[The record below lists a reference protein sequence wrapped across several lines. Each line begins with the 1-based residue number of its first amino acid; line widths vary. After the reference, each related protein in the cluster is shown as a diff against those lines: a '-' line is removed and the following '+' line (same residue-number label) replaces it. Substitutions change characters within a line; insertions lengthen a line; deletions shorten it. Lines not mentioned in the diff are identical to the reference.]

1 MTKVFYTDTELLTG
15 LAGGEREAVA
25 AIYRQYHT
33 VLSRWILTRGG
44 LEADA
49 EDVFQEALVVLF
61 EKAKSPEFCLTCKL
75 STYLFA
81 ICKRLWFK
89 KTEREQSHYSLYIN
103 EEEEREFGTYDED
116 LDLHLEK
123 EMQYA
128 QLTKAMD
135 QLGEPCASLLKAF
148 YEDKRNMQEIAE
160 AFHYTNAENAKT
172 QKYKCLT
179 RLKKIFFSAGINKKQ
194 DSRAL

>member
-15 LAGGEREAVA
+15 LAAGNRDAVT
-25 AIYRQYHT
+25 AIYKLYHS
-33 VLSRWILTRGG
+33 VLTKWILSRGG

-81 ICKRLWFK
+81 VSKRLWFK
-89 KTEREQSHYSLYIN
+89 KVERTAPYNTLDLDGD
-103 EEEEREFGTYDED
+103 EEKDFGTYDDD
-116 LDLHLEK
+116 LQLYVEK
-123 EMQYA
+123 EEQYN
-128 QLTKAMD
+128 QLTKALL
-135 QLGEPCASLLKAF
+135 QLGEPCSSLLKAF
-148 YEDKRNMQEIAE
+148 YEEKKNMQEIAA
-160 AFHYTNAENAKT
+160 AFQYTNAENAKT

-179 RLKKIFFSAGINKKQ
+179 RLRKIFFAAGVNVKN
-194 DSRAL
+194 

>member
-15 LAGGEREAVA
+15 LAAGNREAVA
-25 AIYRQYHT
+25 AIYKLYHT
-33 VLSRWILTRGG
+33 VLTKWILSRGG

-61 EKAKSPEFCLTCKL
+61 EKARSTEFCLTCKL

-89 KTEREQSHYSLYIN
+89 KMERSATYYQLAEDDEGN
-103 EEEEREFGTYDED
+103 EPGTYDED
-116 LDLHLEK
+116 LRLYLEK
-123 EMQYA
+123 EEQYE
-128 QLTKAMD
+128 QLALAMT
-135 QLGEPCASLLKAF
+135 QLGEPCAALLKAF
-148 YEDKRNMQEIAE
+148 YEEKKNMQEIAA

-179 RLKKIFFSAGINKKQ
+179 RLRKIFFAAGVKIKN
-194 DSRAL
+194 

>member
-15 LAGGEREAVA
+15 LAAGNRESVA
-25 AIYRQYHT
+25 AIYKLYHS
-33 VLSRWILTRGG
+33 VLTKWILSRGG

-49 EDVFQEALVVLF
+49 EDVFQEALVVLY
-61 EKAKSPEFCLTCKL
+61 EKARSPEFCLTCKL

-89 KTEREQSHYSLYIN
+89 KMERSANYYQLVEDDESQ
-103 EEEEREFGTYDED
+103 EPGTYDED
-116 LDLHLEK
+116 LQLFLEK
-123 EMQYA
+123 EEQYEQLA
-128 QLTKAMD
+128 QAMT
-135 QLGEPCASLLKAF
+135 QLGEPCAALLKAF
-148 YEDKRNMQEIAE
+148 YEEKKNMQEIAT

-179 RLKKIFFSAGINKKQ
+179 RLRKIFFAAGVKVKN
-194 DSRAL
+194 

>member
-15 LAGGEREAVA
+15 LAAGNRDAVT
-25 AIYRQYHT
+25 AIYKLYHS
-33 VLSRWILTRGG
+33 VLTKWILSRGG

-81 ICKRLWFK
+81 VSKRLWFK
-89 KTEREQSHYSLYIN
+89 KMERSAAYHSLDLEG
-103 EEEEREFGTYDED
+103 EEEKDFGSYDDD
-116 LDLHLEK
+116 LQLYVEK
-123 EMQYA
+123 EEQYD
-128 QLTKAMD
+128 QLTKALH
-135 QLGEPCASLLKAF
+135 QLGEPCSSLLKAF
-148 YEDKRNMQEIAE
+148 YEEKKNMQEIAA
-160 AFHYTNAENAKT
+160 AFQYTNAENAKT

-179 RLKKIFFSAGINKKQ
+179 RLRKIFFAAGVNVKN
-194 DSRAL
+194 

>member
-15 LAGGEREAVA
+15 LAAGNREAVA
-25 AIYRQYHT
+25 AIYKLYHT
-33 VLSRWILTRGG
+33 VLTKWILSRGG

-61 EKAKSPEFCLTCKL
+61 EKARSTEFCLTCKL

-89 KTEREQSHYSLYIN
+89 KMERSATYYQLAEDDEHN
-103 EEEEREFGTYDED
+103 EPGAYDED
-116 LDLHLEK
+116 LQLYLEK
-123 EMQYA
+123 EEQYEQLA
-128 QLTKAMD
+128 QAMT
-135 QLGEPCASLLKAF
+135 QLGEPCAALLKAF
-148 YEDKRNMQEIAE
+148 YEDKKNMQEIAA

-179 RLKKIFFSAGINKKQ
+179 RLRKIFFAAGVKIKN
-194 DSRAL
+194 

>member
-15 LAGGEREAVA
+15 LATGNREAVA
-25 AIYRQYHT
+25 AIYKLYHT
-33 VLSRWILTRGG
+33 VLTKWILSRGG

-81 ICKRLWFK
+81 VSKRLWFK
-89 KTEREQSHYSLYIN
+89 KMERSANYYSLN
-103 EEEEREFGTYDED
+103 TDGDEEKDFGAYDDD
-116 LDLHLEK
+116 LQEHEEK
-123 EMQYA
+123 EARYV
-128 QLTKAMD
+128 QLTKAME
-135 QLGEPCASLLKAF
+135 QLGEPCSALLKAF
-148 YEDKRNMQEIAE
+148 YEEKKNMQDIASL
-160 AFHYTNAENAKT
+160 FKYTNAENAKT

-179 RLKKIFFSAGINKKQ
+179 RLRKIFFAAGVNVK
-194 DSRAL
+194 S

>member
-15 LAGGEREAVA
+15 LAAGNREAVT
-25 AIYRQYHT
+25 AIYKQYHS
-33 VLSRWILTRGG
+33 VLTKWILSRGG

-81 ICKRLWFK
+81 VSKRLWFK
-89 KTEREQSHYSLYIN
+89 KVERAANYYALN
-103 EEEEREFGTYDED
+103 TDDEEDGDFAAYDDD
-116 LDLHLEK
+116 LQLFIEK
-123 EMQYA
+123 EEQYD
-128 QLTKAMD
+128 QLTKALS
-135 QLGEPCASLLKAF
+135 QLGEPCSSLLKAF
-148 YEDKRNMQEIAE
+148 YEERKNMQEIAA
-160 AFHYTNAENAKT
+160 AFQYTNAENAKT

-179 RLKKIFFSAGINKKQ
+179 RLRKIFFTSGVNVK
-194 DSRAL
+194 S

>member
-15 LAGGEREAVA
+15 LAAGNREAVA
-25 AIYRQYHT
+25 AIYKLYHA
-33 VLSRWILTRGG
+33 VLTKWILSRGG

-61 EKAKSPEFCLTCKL
+61 EKATSTEFCLTCKL

-89 KTEREQSHYSLYIN
+89 KMERSSVYYRLA
-103 EEEEREFGTYDED
+103 EEDEDGGPGTYDDD
-116 LDLHLEK
+116 LQLYLEK
-123 EMQYA
+123 EEQYE
-128 QLTKAMD
+128 QLAKAMT
-135 QLGEPCASLLKAF
+135 QLGEPCSALLKAF
-148 YEDKRNMQEIAE
+148 YEEKKNMQEIAE
-160 AFHYTNAENAKT
+160 AFQYTNAENAKT

-179 RLKKIFFSAGINKKQ
+179 RLRKIFFNAGVNIK
-194 DSRAL
+194 S